1 MTELPR
7 KILIGSTVI
16 AGLGDFIQ
24 QLDHNFLRVAFI
36 SGEIVRER
44 TQVSSQKSMEE
55 AGLSEY
61 KWFVAA
67 DATVNEA
74 EKLARALLRFAPD
87 VIVGQ
92 GGGRSVDLAKMTA
105 YNLGKSFISVP
116 TSASHDG
123 ISSPFVSM
131 RGSDKP
137 YSVKAKTPI
146 GVLADVELMS
156 KAPRRLM
163 MSGCGDLVGKIT
175 AVKDWELARDE
186 VNEYYGTYAAN
197 LAYLSAKIILDEGR
211 NFVKDNLHGL
221 RTVVEA
227 LISAGVASCIA
238 GSSRPC
244 SGSEHLF
251 SHAVEYIA
259 GRNSGLHGER
269 VGIGTILMAKLHG
282 LDWERIAET
291 LALFGA
297 PTRGKQINLTD
308 DEVVQALVLAGSLRP
323 ERFTILNKEKLD
335 KNKAANLARAV
346 KVI

>member
-1 MTELPR
+1 MELPR

-16 AGLGDFIQ
+16 VGLGNFIQ
-24 QLDHNFLRVAFI
+24 QLDHSFSRVAFI
-36 SGEIVRER
+36 SGETVKER
-44 TQVSSQKSMEE
+44 TQISSQKSMRD
-55 AGLSEY
+55 AGLNEY

-67 DATVNEA
+67 DANVNEA
-74 EKLARALLRFAPD
+74 GKLARALKGYDPD
-87 VIVGQ
+87 VIIGQ

-105 YNLGKSFISVP
+105 YSLGKSFISVP

-137 YSVKAKTPI
+137 YSIKAKTPI

-156 KAPRRLM
+156 KAPPRLM
-163 MSGCGDLVGKIT
+163 ISGCGDLVGKIT

-197 LAYLSAKIILDEGR
+197 LAYLSAKIILDEGY
-211 NFVKDNLHGL
+211 NLVKDNLYGL

-251 SHAVEYIA
+251 SHAVEYVA
-259 GRNSGLHGER
+259 GKNSGLHGER
-269 VGIGTILMAKLHG
+269 VGIGTIMMAKLHG
-282 LDWERIAET
+282 LDWEKIVET

-297 PTRGKQINLTD
+297 PTRGKQINLTE
-308 DEVVQALVLAGSLRP
+308 DEVVQSLVLASSLRP
-323 ERFTILNKEKLD
+323 ERYTILNREKLD
-335 KNKAANLARAV
+335 KGKAASLAKAV
-346 KVI
+346 KVV

>member
-1 MTELPR
+1 MELPR

-16 AGLGDFIQ
+16 MGLGNFIQ
-24 QLDHNFLRVAFI
+24 QLDHNFSKVAFI
-36 SGEIVRER
+36 SGKIVRER
-44 TQVSSQKSMEE
+44 TQVISQKSMKDV
-55 AGLSEY
+55 GLGEY
-61 KWFVAA
+61 KWFIAA
-67 DATVNEA
+67 DANVNESA
-74 EKLARALLRFAPD
+74 RLARGLVKYSPD
-87 VIVGQ
+87 VIIGQ

-105 YNLGKSFISVP
+105 YNLGKPFISVP

-137 YSVKAKTPI
+137 YSIKAKAPI

-156 KAPRRLM
+156 KAPHRLM
-163 MSGCGDLVGKIT
+163 ISGCGDLVGKIT

-186 VNEYYGTYAAN
+186 VDEYYGTYAAN

-211 NFVKDNLHGL
+211 NLMGDNMYGL

-251 SHAVEYIA
+251 SHAVEYVA
-259 GRNSGLHGER
+259 GKKSGLHGER
-269 VGIGTILMAKLHG
+269 VGIGTIMMAKLHG
-282 LDWERIAET
+282 LDWEKISET

-297 PTRGKQINLTD
+297 PTRGKQINLSED
-308 DEVVQALVLAGSLRP
+308 QVVKSLVLAGSLRP
-323 ERFTILNKEKLD
+323 ERFTILNREKLD
-335 KNKAANLARAV
+335 KSKAAALARTA

>member
-1 MTELPR
+1 MELPR

-16 AGLGDFIQ
+16 VGLGNFIQ
-24 QLDHNFLRVAFI
+24 QLDHNFSRIAFI
-36 SGEIVRER
+36 SGEIVKER
-44 TQVSSQKSMEE
+44 TQAISEKSMKD
-55 AGLSEY
+55 ADLNEY

-74 EKLARALLRFAPD
+74 EKLARAIKRYSPD
-87 VIVGQ
+87 VIIGQ

-105 YNLGKSFISVP
+105 FALGKSFISVP

-131 RGSDKP
+131 RGADKP

-163 MSGCGDLVGKIT
+163 ISGCGDLIGKIT

-186 VNEYYGTYAAN
+186 AKEYYGTYAAN

-211 NFVKDNLHGL
+211 NLILDTLYGL
-221 RTVVEA
+221 RTIVEA

-251 SHAVEYIA
+251 SHAVEYVA
-259 GRNSGLHGER
+259 GKNSGLHGER
-269 VGIGTILMAKLHG
+269 VGIGTIMMAKLHG
-282 LDWERIAET
+282 LDWEKIADT

-297 PTRGKQINLTD
+297 PTKGKQINLTER
-308 DEVVQALVLAGSLRP
+308 EVVQSLVLASSLRP
-323 ERFTILNKEKLD
+323 ERFTILNKAKLD
-335 KNKAANLARAV
+335 NNKAATLAK
-346 KVI
+346 KVNVI

>member
-1 MTELPR
+1 MELPR

-16 AGLGDFIQ
+16 VGLGNFIQ
-24 QLDHNFLRVAFI
+24 QLDHNFSRVAFI
-36 SGEIVRER
+36 SGEIVKER
-44 TQVSSQKSMEE
+44 TQVICQKSMKD
-55 AGLSEY
+55 ANLSEY

-67 DATVNEA
+67 DATINEA
-74 EKLARALLRFAPD
+74 EKLARALRRYSPD

-131 RGSDKP
+131 KGSDKP
-137 YSVKAKTPI
+137 YSIKAKTPI

-163 MSGCGDLVGKIT
+163 ISGCGDLVGKIT

-197 LAYLSAKIILDEGR
+197 LAYLSAKIILDEGQ
-211 NFVKDNLHGL
+211 NLVKDNLYGL

-251 SHAVEYIA
+251 SHAVEYVA

-269 VGIGTILMAKLHG
+269 VGIGTIMMAKLHG
-282 LDWERIAET
+282 LDWEKIVET

-297 PTRGKQINLTD
+297 PTRGKQINLTE
-308 DEVVQALVLAGSLRP
+308 DEVVQSLVLAGSLRP
-323 ERFTILNKEKLD
+323 ERFTILNREKLD
-335 KNKAANLARAV
+335 KSKAASLAKSV

>member
-1 MTELPR
+1 MRAANLC
-7 KILIGSTVI
+7 
-16 AGLGDFIQ
+16 DF
-24 QLDHNFLRVAFI
+24 
-36 SGEIVRER
+36 
-44 TQVSSQKSMEE
+44 
-55 AGLSEY
+55 

-67 DATVNEA
+67 EATINEA
-74 EKLARALLRFAPD
+74 EKLSKEIRRYSPD
-87 VIVGQ
+87 LIVGQ

-105 YNLGKSFISVP
+105 YNLGKSFVSVP

-131 RGSDKP
+131 KGSDKP
-137 YSVKAKTPI
+137 YSIKAKTPI

-156 KAPRRLM
+156 KAPHRLM
-163 MSGCGDLVGKIT
+163 ISGCGDLVGKIT

-186 VNEYYGTYAAN
+186 VHEYYGTYAAN
-197 LAYLSAKIILDEGR
+197 LASLSAKIILDEGQKL
-211 NFVKDNLHGL
+211 VKDNLYGL

-269 VGIGTILMAKLHG
+269 VGIGTIMMAKLHG
-282 LDWERIAET
+282 LDWEKIAESLT
-291 LALFGA
+291 LFGA
-297 PTRGKQINLTD
+297 PTRGKEINLTEE
-308 DEVVQALVLAGSLRP
+308 EVVQSLVLASSLRP
-323 ERFTILNKEKLD
+323 ERFTILNREKLD
-335 KNKAANLARAV
+335 KGRAASLAKSVR
-346 KVI
+346 VI

>member
-1 MTELPR
+1 MELPR

-16 AGLGDFIQ
+16 VGLGNFIQ
-24 QLDHNFLRVAFI
+24 QLDHSFSRVAFI
-36 SGEIVRER
+36 SGETVKER
-44 TQVSSQKSMEE
+44 TQISSQKSMRD
-55 AGLSEY
+55 AGLNEY

-67 DATVNEA
+67 DANVNEA
-74 EKLARALLRFAPD
+74 GKLARALKGYDPD
-87 VIVGQ
+87 VIIGQ

-105 YNLGKSFISVP
+105 YSLGKSFISVP

-137 YSVKAKTPI
+137 YSIKAKTPI

-156 KAPRRLM
+156 KAPPRLM
-163 MSGCGDLVGKIT
+163 ISGCGDLVGKIT

-197 LAYLSAKIILDEGR
+197 LAYLSAKIILDEGY
-211 NFVKDNLHGL
+211 NLVKDNLYGL

-251 SHAVEYIA
+251 SHAVEYVA
-259 GRNSGLHGER
+259 GKNSGLHGER
-269 VGIGTILMAKLHG
+269 VGIGTIMMAKLHG
-282 LDWERIAET
+282 LDWENIVET

-297 PTRGKQINLTD
+297 PTRGKQINLTE
-308 DEVVQALVLAGSLRP
+308 DEVVQSLVLASSLRP
-323 ERFTILNKEKLD
+323 ERYTILNREKLD
-335 KNKAANLARAV
+335 KGKAASLAKAV
-346 KVI
+346 KVV